1 MGILNQLAYI
11 VGFDYFLAQDLQHLD
26 GHFFPSPIT
35 IFFFRVVMY
44 GLRWTSSK
52 CVVCSISAM
61 NLDKTWVFFLS
72 PFWLSIVFQVVFS
85 GCQRFGPVWFGWA
98 PLLFSCLDRNMIF
111 NWLSATRVGKLFPD
125 GWKHPETL
133 CQNSR
138 HHYGSIFLQGS
149 WYFVD

>member
-11 VGFDYFLAQDLQHLD
+11 VGFDYFLAQKTCNIWTVIFSRL
-26 GHFFPSPIT
+26 PSP
-35 IFFFRVVMY
+35 FFFFESSCTVCVEHPQNI
-44 GLRWTSSK
+44 SK
-52 CVVCSISAM
+52 CVVCFGQDMSFFSI
-61 NLDKTWVFFLS
+61 TFLTFHS
-72 PFWLSIVFQVVFS
+72 FSSRFS

>member
-1 MGILNQLAYI
+1 MGILNQPAYI
-11 VGFDYFLAQDLQHLD
+11 VGFDYFLAQKTCNIWTVIFSRL
-26 GHFFPSPIT
+26 PSP
-35 IFFFRVVMY
+35 FFF
-44 GLRWTSSK
+44 SSRHVRFALNILK
-52 CVVCSISAM
+52 MCCLLYISHEFGQDMRFFSI
-61 NLDKTWVFFLS
+61 TFLTFHS
-72 PFWLSIVFQVVFS
+72 FSSRFS

-138 HHYGSIFLQGS
+138 DRKSTRLNSSHT
-149 WYFVD
+149 